1 MGFSATAERPLNTI
15 QTSGY
20 GMDIEDKS
28 IRISKDGFNPKMYEA
43 LLKGGDAL
51 SFEIMNHFQY
61 VFSKLKDC

>member
-1 MGFSATAERPLNTI
+1 
-15 QTSGY
+15 
-20 GMDIEDKS
+20 MDFEDKS
-28 IRISKDGFNPKMYEA
+28 IRSSKDGFNPKMYDA